1 MNYREF
7 KKGRINVS
15 ILGFGA
21 MRFPTL
27 GSDAEIDILKTEKML
42 DYAIDSGVNY
52 IDTAFPYHNGMSEV
66 FLGEYFEK
74 RKIRNKIFLATKMPV
89 WKVEKKDD
97 FDFYFN
103 IQLNRLKVDFVDFYL
118 LHSLWKGSWE
128 KVKNLGVLDWLI
140 KKKKEGRIRFIGF
153 SFHDKFEIFKEI
165 VDSFDWDFC
174 QIQLNYMDI
183 NYQAGEKGLSYAF
196 EKGVQVII
204 MEPLKGG
211 KLASPPES
219 VLKIFDSF
227 EIKRTP
233 VEWALSFLFNKK
245 EVLTVLSGMS
255 DLNHVIEN
263 IEIASKYSVNFL
275 SEKDL
280 KILEKAKDEWLN
292 IKSIDCTNCKYCL
305 PCPYGV
311 NIPKNFEIYNEGVR
325 YNDFKEAS
333 YDYEF
338 LKEEER
344 ASNCRECGECEEKCP
359 QSLPIRKLLKLVA
372 NSFKKLV

>member
-1 MNYREF
+1 MIYRLF
-7 KKGRINVS
+7 LKGGIFIS
-15 ILGFGA
+15 QLGFGA
-21 MRFPTL
+21 MRFPTVKNE
-27 GSDAEIDILKTEKML
+27 SDIDTLKTEKML

-52 IDTAFPYHNGMSEV
+52 IDTAFPYHDGMSEV

-74 RKIRNKIFLATKMPV
+74 RGNRKKIFLATKMPI
-89 WKVEKKDD
+89 WKIEKKED

-103 IQLNRLKVDFVDFYL
+103 VQVNRLKSDYIDFYL

-140 KKKKEGRIRFIGF
+140 KRKKEGKIRFIGF
-153 SFHDKFEIFKEI
+153 SFHDEFEVFKEI
-165 VDSFDWDFC
+165 VDSFNWEFC

-183 NYQAGEKGLSYAF
+183 DYQAGEKGLSYAYN
-196 EKGVQVII
+196 KGIQVII

-219 VLKIFDSF
+219 VLKIF
-227 EIKRTP
+227 ENYNIKRSP

-255 DLNHVIEN
+255 DIKHVIEN
-263 IEIASKYSVNFL
+263 IEIASKYNIDSL
-275 SEKDL
+275 SENDL
-280 KILEKAKDEWLN
+280 KILKKARDEWLN

-311 NIPKNFEIYNEGVR
+311 NIPKNFEIYNFAVR
-325 YNDFKEAS
+325 YNDFEEAS
-333 YDYEF
+333 YDYEL

-359 QSLPIRKLLKLVA
+359 QSLPIRELLKEIKER
-372 NSFKKLV
+372 FKY

>member
-359 QSLPIRKLLKLVA
+359 QSLPIRKLLKIVA
-372 NSFKKLV
+372 NSFKELV

>member
-359 QSLPIRKLLKLVA
+359 QSLPIRKLLKIVSKTL
-372 NSFKKLV
+372 SHL